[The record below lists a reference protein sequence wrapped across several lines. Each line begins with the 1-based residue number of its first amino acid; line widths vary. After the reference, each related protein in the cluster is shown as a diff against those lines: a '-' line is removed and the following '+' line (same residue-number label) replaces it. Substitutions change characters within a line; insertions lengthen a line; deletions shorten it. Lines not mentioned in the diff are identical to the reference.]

1 MKEVETEE
9 LIAFNAGETTDS
21 GKLQSRIDQM
31 QDKEKIEK
39 RKSIF
44 LFEMQQLLDME
55 KKVYD
60 DQVNV
65 EKEVQKETGHK
76 KKLLKLKALLDESM
90 AQHILETAK
99 MKLQQFKKDSKNNE
113 LYLKQQALQKKRK
126 KVKDK
131 DLAYTRA
138 ELQQAISNYDTKNID
153 YFV

>member
-9 LIAFNAGETTDS
+9 LIAFHAGETTDS

-65 EKEVQKETGHK
+65 EKEVQKEKGHK

-99 MKLQQFKKDSKNNE
+99 MKLEQFKKDSKNNE
-113 LYLKQQALQKKRK
+113 
-126 KVKDK
+126 
-131 DLAYTRA
+131 
-138 ELQQAISNYDTKNID
+138 
-153 YFV
+153 F